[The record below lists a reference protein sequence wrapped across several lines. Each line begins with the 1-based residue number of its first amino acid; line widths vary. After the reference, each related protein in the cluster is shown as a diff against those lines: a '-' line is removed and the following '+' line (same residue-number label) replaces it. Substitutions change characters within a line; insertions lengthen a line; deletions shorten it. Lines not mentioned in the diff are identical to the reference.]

1 MDNHRNLNLS
11 LNELNHLKISA
22 NWFKFI
28 VIIKTMDFLKRVLFS
43 KYPVKLRF
51 FKNLEETKNLVR
63 QLCFY
68 KI

>member
-1 MDNHRNLNLS
+1 MN
-11 LNELNHLKISA
+11 LNELNHLKIST

-28 VIIKTMDFLKRVLFS
+28 VIIKNMDFLKRVLFS

-63 QLCFY
+63 QFCFC